1 MRLLQCIFYNN
12 RCYQAGAAM
21 VPTKIVLHTTAANN
35 KKLSRYVQPHDG
47 QSAGMGEV
55 VPGSR
60 IFTREEMMA
69 LLGTNKY
76 ANDWNR
82 PCDASGAKLS
92 KCVHAFVGLLADKSI
107 ATVQTLSWDM
117 QCWGVGKG
125 SRGSYNTCA
134 LQFEILEDDHSDG
147 DYCRATFEEAAQLC
161 AYWMTLYPTITEIVS
176 HHEAGQRGY
185 GSGHIDPDNWWP
197 THGLTMDLF
206 RARVAE
212 ILAAAQPPEP
222 EETPTPA
229 PQEPDEEE
237 VRKMEQLEEALK
249 RAEAYEK
256 TIAQMRETLSK
267 QSETIRTLTARYN
280 TLNAVPEWGRE
291 TIRKLLDGGSLQG
304 KAEGKLDLS
313 EDMVRILVILDRSGK
328 L

>member
-1 MRLLQCIFYNN
+1 MRLLKCIFYNN
-12 RCYQAGAAM
+12 RCYQAAAAM
-21 VPTKIVLHTTAANN
+21 VPTKIVVHSTAANN

-47 QSAGMGEV
+47 QATGMGEV
-55 VPGSR
+55 LPGNR
-60 IFTREEMMA
+60 ICTREEMMA

-82 PCDASGAKLS
+82 PGDASGAKLN
-92 KCVHAFVGLLADKSI
+92 KCVHAFVGLLADKSV
-107 ATVQTLSWDM
+107 ATVQALPWEM

-147 DYCRATFEEAAQLC
+147 GYCRATFEEAAQLC
-161 AYWMTLYPTITEIVS
+161 AYWMKLYPTITEIVS
-176 HHEAGQRGY
+176 HYEAGQRGY

-197 THGLTMDLF
+197 AHGLTMDAF

-212 ILAAAQPPEP
+212 ILAADKPNEE
-222 EETPTPA
+222 EETEMENLNKVLEN
-229 PQEPDEEE
+229 QEAFAAA
-237 VRKMEQLEEALK
+237 LEA
-249 RAEAYEK
+249 
-256 TIAQMRETLSK
+256 MK
-267 QSETIRTLTARYN
+267 QANRRLTARFN
-280 TLNAVPEWGRE
+280 TLDEVPEWGRE
-291 TIRKLLDGGSLQG
+291 TVRKLLDSGSLQG

-313 EDMVRILVILDRSGK
+313 EDMIRMFVVLDRSGK

>member
-1 MRLLQCIFYNN
+1 MSRLNKEKNTMRLLQCIFYNN

-35 KKLSRYVQPHDG
+35 KKLSRYVQPHEG
-47 QSAGMGEV
+47 QTTGMG
-55 VPGSR
+55 GL
-60 IFTREEMMA
+60 TREELLS
-69 LLGTNKY
+69 LLGANKY

-82 PCDASGAKLS
+82 PCDATGTKLS
-92 KCVHAFVGLLADKSI
+92 KCVHAFVGLLADKTL
-107 ATVQTLSWDM
+107 ATVQTLPWDM

-147 DYCRATFEEAAQLC
+147 DYCRAAFEEAAQLC
-161 AYWMTLYPTITEIVS
+161 AHWMTLYPGITEIVS

-197 THGLTMDLF
+197 AHGLTMDMF
-206 RARVAE
+206 RARVAA
-212 ILAAAQPPEP
+212 ILDAAKEP
-222 EETPTPA
+222 EEPTT
-229 PQEPDEEE
+229 EPEEKEEDEMDMEKFNE
-237 VRKMEQLEEALK
+237 VLEELSALRK
-249 RAEAYEK
+249 ATRGRFN
-256 TIAQMRETLSK
+256 TIGE
-267 QSETIRTLTARYN
+267 
-280 TLNAVPEWGRE
+280 VPEWGRE
-291 TIRKLLDGGSLQG
+291 TIRKLLDSGALQG
-304 KAEGKLDLS
+304 KTADALDLS